1 MADVDLRSALLN
13 NIVTASGGAC
23 VSIAE
28 YKDSQFGMPL
38 RHYAQQ
44 YLYGATGLRFNMLH
58 SISGP
63 PQSCKSPFVF
73 DLMFDIC
80 ANKASGGAEGIAFLY
95 EMEGK
100 LSPTLLASMAEH
112 HGQAYGTGTPFQII
126 SNVTIESASK
136 HLSQVVIKNLRDS
149 DLTKL
154 PPIFI
159 DWDSVGG
166 AASDSLVDKFESEGV
181 VGKGFHDKAHIMKHF
196 CEQWGALSKFLPIV
210 FMVVNQEKKDVE
222 SMPGYSGPAKKHITG
237 GESQVFKAGH
247 MVSASYKSM
256 SDGSGKI
263 VTLKTTKTSFCDPRK
278 IEVNFVWNRA
288 GQSDTNAQ
296 GHHWQ
301 WALAGA
307 QLLANPAYVGELRS
321 IIDVKVSKDNLVTCP
336 QLECRSVAPET
347 FEEALFAP
355 ENADLLRR
363 LYAFQKIE
371 VIKGI
376 DDYREYLKSK
386 KQEANVL
393 KEKQKA
399 DRKAAKEQ
407 EQAEKLAAAAAKEAK
422 KQERLEKAEAKKT
435 ARAAAAASKA
445 HKMPAA
451 LVQKAKT
458 AVVKPFDDDED
469 DKGESSDGQQ
479 NGADSTDPDSEA

>member
-1 MADVDLRSALLN
+1 MANVDLRSALLS

-73 DLMFDIC
+73 DLMFDMC
-80 ANKASGGAEGIAFLY
+80 ADKSAGGSEGIALLY

-112 HGQAYGTGTPFQII
+112 HGQGYGAGTPFQIL

-136 HLSQVVIKNLRDS
+136 HLSQVVIKNMRNA
-149 DLTKL
+149 DLTKV

-166 AASDSLVDKFESEGV
+166 AASDSLVDKFEDEGV

-222 SMPGYSGPAKKHITG
+222 STPGYTGPAKKHITG

-247 MVSASYKSM
+247 IVSASYRAM

-263 VTLKTTKTSFCDPRK
+263 VTLRTTKTSFCDPRK
-278 IEVNFVWNRA
+278 VEVNFIWNRA

-307 QLLANPAYVGELRS
+307 QLLANPAYVGDLRS
-321 IIDVKVSKDNLVTCP
+321 IIDVKVSKENLVTCP
-336 QLECRSVAPET
+336 QLNLRSVQPEV
-347 FEEALFAP
+347 FEAALFAP
-355 ENADLLRR
+355 ENADLLKR
-363 LYAFQKIE
+363 LYAYQKIE

-376 DDYREYLKSK
+376 DEYREYLVSK
-386 KQEANVL
+386 KKEAADL

-399 DRKAAKEQ
+399 DRKAEKEQ
-407 EQAEKLAAAAAKEAK
+407 EQARKAEEAAAKEAK
-422 KQERLEKAEAKKT
+422 KQERLAKSEAKKT
-435 ARAAAAASKA
+435 KAAPAKPLKMPEALVAKAKPPAVVKLFEDEEEKGDTDGGQPGGAAAAD
-445 HKMPAA
+445 PA
-451 LVQKAKT
+451 T
-458 AVVKPFDDDED
+458 
-469 DKGESSDGQQ
+469 
-479 NGADSTDPDSEA
+479 EA

>member
-1 MADVDLRSALLN
+1 MATVDLRTTLLN

-44 YLYGATGLRFNMLH
+44 YLYGSTGLRFNMLH

-73 DLMFDIC
+73 DLMFDMC
-80 ANKASGGAEGIAFLY
+80 RDAESGGPEGLSFLY

-100 LSPTLLASMAEH
+100 LSPTLLASMAEY
-112 HGQAYGTGTPFQII
+112 HGQSYGNGTPFQILG
-126 SNVTIESASK
+126 NVTIEDASK
-136 HLSQVVIKNLRDS
+136 HLSRVIIKNLRNA
-149 DLTKL
+149 DLTKI

-166 AASDSLVDKFESEGV
+166 AASESLVDKFESEGV

-222 SMPGYSGPAKKHITG
+222 STPGYTGPAKKHITG

-247 MVSASYKSM
+247 IVSASYRAM

-263 VTLKTTKTSFCDPRK
+263 VTLRTTKTSFCDPRK
-278 IEVNFVWNRA
+278 VEVNFVWDRA
-288 GQSDTNAQ
+288 GQSDSNAQ
-296 GHHWQ
+296 GHHWE

-307 QLLANPAYVGELRS
+307 QLLANPAYVGDLRS

-336 QLECRSVAPET
+336 QLDCRSVHPDQ
-347 FEEALFAP
+347 FEAALFDPA
-355 ENADLLRR
+355 NADLLKR
-363 LYAFQKIE
+363 LYAYQKIE

-376 DDYREYLKSK
+376 DEYRDYLRSK
-386 KQEANVL
+386 KDDAKALAEQQ
-393 KEKQKA
+393 KEQ
-399 DRKAAKEQ
+399 RKAAKE
-407 EQAEKLAAAAAKEAK
+407 AEKAAKEAEAAAKEAK
-422 KQERLEKAEAKKT
+422 KQDRLNKAEAKK
-435 ARAAAAASKA
+435 AKLLAKA
-445 HKMPAA
+445 VP
-451 LVQKAKT
+451 KAQPKLQPT
-458 AVVKPFDDDED
+458 VIRPFEDEEE
-469 DKGESSDGQQ
+469 GGQDGGQPT
-479 NGADSTDPDSEA
+479 GATEPDTGAEEGVS